1 MKNGFT
7 INYTLITK
15 KNLSADAVTAY
26 VGINMCRSKL
36 GTRYL
41 ISIGELYYSLF
52 GVDSFSRKKCSKLE
66 DGIKELKDKGILLD
80 VEELNFK
87 VLFAEINE
95 SVSGTKGFWININS
109 FDVIR
114 ILQTGYQRNR
124 ELLRY
129 FILFLG
135 LRDNSGELKKKYK
148 TKFIMCNLTT
158 IASKTN
164 VNADTAAKYN
174 DILEENEIIYIF
186 RRAIPNEFD
195 PYKKGNV
202 YCLYKDKEVT
212 KEYLMMNGYY
222 LYEDGENEEPKEA
235 AKGGNL
241 NILTDKERYEHYN
254 AVFEKM
260 NNKCVPSF
268 DVMKDSIL
276 YFKEYNRAVK
286 PIIDKSRESGKP
298 SGYES
303 FDEANIEP
311 LINLAYDDSCTD
323 YPDGFLARYGY
334 RLADSIKPGTF

>member
-26 VGINMCRSKL
+26 VGINMCRAKL

-52 GVDSFSRKKCSKLE
+52 GVDSFSRKKCAKLE
-66 DGIKELKDKGILLD
+66 DGIKELKDKGILVD

-95 SVSGTKGFWININS
+95 SVVGSKGFWINVNS
-109 FDVIR
+109 YDVIN
-114 ILQTGYQRNR
+114 ILHIGYQRNR

-129 FILFLG
+129 FLLFLA

-148 TKFIMCNLTT
+148 TKFVMCNLAT
-158 IASKTN
+158 IASKTG
-164 VNADTAAKYN
+164 VNADTVTKYN
-174 DILEENEIIYIF
+174 NILEQNEIIYIF

-202 YCLYKDKEVT
+202 YCLYKDKEIT

-222 LYEDGENEEPKEA
+222 LYEDNENEGTKEVL
-235 AKGGNL
+235 KGGSS
-241 NILTDKERYEHYN
+241 NILTDKERYEYYS
-254 AVFEKM
+254 AIFKKM
-260 NNKCVPSF
+260 DGKCVPSF
-268 DVMKDSIL
+268 DIMKDSIL

-286 PIIDKSRESGKP
+286 PIIDKSKESGKP

-311 LINLAYDDSCTD
+311 LIDLAYDDSCTD
-323 YPDGFLARYGY
+323 YPDGFLSRYGY
-334 RLADSIKPGTF
+334 RLANPVKSRTF